1 MLNSDIK
8 VALANGDV
16 GVVVVDELWPL
27 LFELVLVVVVPL
39 KPNKLLP
46 ELTGPVA
53 GFCSVILSVNLSPPF
68 SASSVLSKL

>member
-16 GVVVVDELWPL
+16 GVVVVDVLWPL
-27 LFELVLVVVVPL
+27 LFELVLVVVPL

-46 ELTGPVA
+46 ELTGPVV
-53 GFCSVILSVNLSPPF
+53 GFCSVMLSVNLSPPF
-68 SASSVLSKL
+68 

>member
-27 LFELVLVVVVPL
+27 LFELVLVVPL

-46 ELTGPVA
+46 ELTGPVV
-53 GFCSVILSVNLSPPF
+53 GFCSVMLSVNLSPPF